1 MYSTEHGEK
10 KANTDSNGLY
20 CSQTGF
26 PEVLSRVV
34 CGTKSIVAHKS
45 ARTEQQFCK
54 KERPIITAEQEVC
67 SVFLPSEF
75 KPYEEAEEE
84 EEEGG
89 GGGRS
94 SRHSRAAP
102 RREKERRFIRIRVKK
117 TGVKES
123 PTSSQTQQHL

>member
-54 KERPIITAEQEVC
+54 KERPINTAEQEVC

-75 KPYEEAEEE
+75 KPHEEEE

-89 GGGRS
+89 AGAAGTAGQHRGGR
-94 SRHSRAAP
+94 
-102 RREKERRFIRIRVKK
+102 KK
-117 TGVKES
+117 DVLSELG
-123 PTSSQTQQHL
+123 